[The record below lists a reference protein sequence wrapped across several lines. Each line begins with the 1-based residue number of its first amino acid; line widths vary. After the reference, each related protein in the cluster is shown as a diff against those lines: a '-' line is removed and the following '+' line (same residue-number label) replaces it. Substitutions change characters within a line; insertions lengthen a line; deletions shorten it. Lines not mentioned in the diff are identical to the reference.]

1 MTRTNNASWKP
12 SDVIVLVTIIFVSS
26 FCACQLSVVL
36 FRNVITLELVHIV
49 LKYNIGHQSNV
60 EAI

>member
-1 MTRTNNASWKP
+1 MTRANNAAWKP

-26 FCACQLSVVL
+26 FCACQLVVL